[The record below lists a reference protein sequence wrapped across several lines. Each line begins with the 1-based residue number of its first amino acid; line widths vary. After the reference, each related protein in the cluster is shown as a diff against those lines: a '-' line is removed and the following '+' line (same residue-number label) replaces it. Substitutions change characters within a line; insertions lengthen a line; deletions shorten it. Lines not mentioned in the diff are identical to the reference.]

1 MLVSIAIAGMVASG
15 CGSGTA
21 TGTGSRSAAN
31 PHLRGLGQRQVT
43 PGSAASVARRI
54 ATRWAAAGASAHP
67 RTTPIEYRTIDYT
80 ATVFSPGAP
89 TGFTAFITTRRTTLV
104 TPASAATIYV
114 DNGARPRFATPTDQA
129 LWQAAGRPSL
139 GQAATTGRTQII
151 PVGQFSFLPQGSTLT
166 YRQAA
171 ALPAT
176 SARLAAVILDH
187 LRPYAG
193 HPSTGQPGA
202 QAIGI
207 PDRHRTCDRQGPLGG
222 MAGRGLA
229 SWAAYLPDSIRPSP
243 PPRHQ
248 PVHRL
253 RRRPDSGQRRSRHRG
268 DPRHRR
274 SASAADAVV
283 PACPRRHNSRI
294 EHVPRRLSRAA
305 TLPASRPAGS
315 AHQPSGASGPHGDG
329 RLGVYG
335 PGRGECPWGLEPP
348 CVRGGT

>member
-31 PHLRGLGQRQVT
+31 PHLRGVGQRQVT

-129 LWQAAGRPSL
+129 LWQAVGRPSL

-193 HPSTGQPGA
+193 THPPASLVLKQLAYLIATAPVTDRGRSAAWQAVASLPGL
-202 QAIGI
+202 
-207 PDRHRTCDRQGPLGG
+207 RTCQTRS
-222 MAGRGLA
+222 GRA
-229 SWAAYLPDSIRPSP
+229 H
-243 PPRHQ
+243 PRAIN
-248 PVHRL
+248 L
-253 RRRPDSGQRRSRHRG
+253 CI
-268 DPRHRR
+268 
-274 SASAADAVV
+274 ASADDQTLVSVDLDTGAILAIADRLLRPTPLYPHVRAGTIVGSSMFLVV
-283 PACPRRHNSRI
+283 
-294 EHVPRRLSRAA
+294 
-305 TLPASRPAGS
+305 
-315 AHQPSGASGPHGDG
+315 
-329 RLGVYG
+329 
-335 PGRGECPWGLEPP
+335 
-348 CVRGGT
+348 